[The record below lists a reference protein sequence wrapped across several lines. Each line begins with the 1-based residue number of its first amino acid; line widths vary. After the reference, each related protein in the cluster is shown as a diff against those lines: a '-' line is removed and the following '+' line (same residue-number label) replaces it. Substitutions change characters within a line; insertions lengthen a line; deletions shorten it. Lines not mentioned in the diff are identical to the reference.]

1 MRIHHIDSGNDDFDD
16 DVGKM
21 KMMAKEDLEGPL
33 AQHQQSGTGRQSL
46 NVVGPGSSR
55 LFCMAMLILS
65 NVDL

>member
-1 MRIHHIDSGNDDFDD
+1 MESDNDDFDDD

-21 KMMAKEDLEGPL
+21 KMMAKEELEDQL
-33 AQHQQSGTGRQSL
+33 AQRQQSGMGRQSL

-55 LFCMAMLILS
+55 LFCMAMIILT